1 LRSKE
6 NQSEILI
13 IGNTHL
19 YFKPDADHIRLLQG
33 YYTITYVHE
42 MAKKIQEEV
51 HIFFNKNYL
60 HLYIQKKN
68 IICGN
73 VTLTFV

>member
-1 LRSKE
+1 MRSKE

-33 YYTITYVHE
+33 YYAIIYVHE
-42 MAKKIQEEV
+42 VARKIREEV
-51 HIFFNKNYL
+51 YISFGKNYL
-60 HLYIQKKN
+60 RLYVQRKKYN
-68 IICGN
+68 LE
-73 VTLTFV
+73 TLL